1 MSSNHNWMVLNDVEK
16 GGVWHYTNRAG
27 LRGILENQCLWSTAR
42 TGLNDPL
49 EVTHAIEEMRRT
61 WQHYRGSSQ
70 LVDDVPREDVD
81 DLIDYLANEIES
93 MDLFFTSGSTTGDKL
108 EHWKG
113 YGSDQDIRSAS
124 KTAPGGASAARTRR
138 HLRSLNQRVRSC
150 VGARWTT
157 RSSSPSSADP
167 LYLPVAAPSKKS
179 FGPPLAVAT
188 AQSPNRQVAVRARRS
203 TPATVLAQ
211 AHRLRERGR
220 DPDRRLESAAR
231 NAPNPQERVRTT
243 QCGVRRARRRRP
255 DGPRRHDLGGRRAGS
270 PLADH
275 GRTRRTA
282 EHFDRAGGGRQ
293 CHSTPSRRERIQH
306 SRARVTDALPPGS
319 MTHLGCQASA
329 LSTVATPPPVNVAE
343 SGISTSR
350 ARDRPTTL
358 VVRRSRTAGTRPNHP
373 SSQRLT
379 SSFQNGVSKQC
390 YGDNFRYAPGVE
402 LGYARVSTTK
412 QDLDRQIDALT
423 MAGIDPANIYVD
435 KKSGPPPI
443 APD

>member
-113 YGSDQDIRSAS
+113 YGSDQGYSICFQDCSRWRIRSQDETPS
-124 KTAPGGASAARTRR
+124 Q
-138 HLRSLNQRVRSC
+138 SLNQRVRSC

-188 AQSPNRQVAVRARRS
+188 AQSPNRQVASTRSTKHSGNCAGTSTQATRARKRS
-203 TPATVLAQ
+203 
-211 AHRLRERGR
+211 
-220 DPDRRLESAAR
+220 
-231 NAPNPQERVRTT
+231 
-243 QCGVRRARRRRP
+243 
-255 DGPRRHDLGGRRAGS
+255 GS
-270 PLADH
+270 P
-275 GRTRRTA
+275 
-282 EHFDRAGGGRQ
+282 
-293 CHSTPSRRERIQH
+293 S
-306 SRARVTDALPPGS
+306 
-319 MTHLGCQASA
+319 
-329 LSTVATPPPVNVAE
+329 
-343 SGISTSR
+343 
-350 ARDRPTTL
+350 
-358 VVRRSRTAGTRPNHP
+358 
-373 SSQRLT
+373 
-379 SSFQNGVSKQC
+379 
-390 YGDNFRYAPGVE
+390 
-402 LGYARVSTTK
+402 
-412 QDLDRQIDALT
+412 
-423 MAGIDPANIYVD
+423 
-435 KKSGPPPI
+435 
-443 APD
+443 